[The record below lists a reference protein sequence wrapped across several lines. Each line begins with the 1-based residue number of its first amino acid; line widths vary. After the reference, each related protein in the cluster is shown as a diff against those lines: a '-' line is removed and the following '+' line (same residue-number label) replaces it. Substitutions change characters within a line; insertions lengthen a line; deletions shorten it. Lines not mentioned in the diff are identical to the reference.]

1 MTANIITGIRV
12 LCSIVLLFCTAL
24 SPAFYTLYIIAG
36 ASDVLDGW
44 VARRT
49 NTTSE
54 LGAKL
59 DSAADCFFVV
69 VCLIKLLP
77 VLAIPLWIYLWTG
90 IIAAIKFINIISG
103 FILQKQFMAVHSISN
118 KLTGALLFAIPITLP
133 LIELQYSATL
143 VCLLATFAALEE
155 GHIIRTNKIKQQKI
169 WETY

>member
-12 LCSIVLLFCTAL
+12 LCSIVMLFCTAL
-24 SPAFYTLYIIAG
+24 SPAFYAWYIIAG

-103 FILQKQFMAVHSISN
+103 FILQKQFMAVHSILN
-118 KLTGALLFAIPITLP
+118 KLTGAMLFAIPLTLP
-133 LIELQYSATL
+133 LIDLQYSATF
-143 VCLLATFAALEE
+143 VCILATFAALEE
-155 GHIIRTNKIKQQKI
+155 GHIIRTKKKQQKI
-169 WETY
+169 WKIY

>member
-49 NTTSE
+49 NLASE

-77 VLAIPLWIYLWTG
+77 VLAIPLWIYLWIG

-103 FILQKQFMAVHSISN
+103 FILQRQFVAVHSISN
-118 KLTGALLFAIPITLP
+118 KLTGALLFAIPLTLP

-169 WETY
+169 WKTY